1 MKKIIT
7 LALLALSALS
17 AHAQFWVGGSMTVN
31 RSKEDN
37 STAESIDRTTTF
49 AFKLMP
55 EVGYH
60 LTDKVA
66 LAISAGYMHTYMHDV
81 NDDVPYD
88 GTQSSDNYYLT
99 PYVRYYFNN
108 GRLRLFTNGEIPF
121 SSDDHGTNIGL
132 ALRPGVEFEVCPRM
146 GLLCYVGAL
155 SYNHSSHGNYSR
167 NTFDFRLSD
176 QIYLGVYF
184 NL

>member
-7 LALLALSALS
+7 LTMLALSALS
-17 AHAQFWVGGSMTVN
+17 AQAQFWVGGSMN
-31 RSKEDN
+31 IIHSKEDN
-37 STAESIDRTTTF
+37 PTAETTGQTTTF

-66 LAISAGYMHTYMHDV
+66 LALSAGYKHTYLHDV
-81 NDDVPYD
+81 NNNIPYD
-88 GTQSSDNYYLT
+88 ESRSTDSYYLT

>member
-1 MKKIIT
+1 M
-7 LALLALSALS
+7 LALSALS
-17 AHAQFWVGGSMTVN
+17 AQAQFWVGGSMN
-31 RSKEDN
+31 IIHSKEDN
-37 STAESIDRTTTF
+37 PTAETTGQTTTF

-66 LAISAGYMHTYMHDV
+66 LALSAGYKHTYLHDV
-81 NDDVPYD
+81 NNNIPYD
-88 GTQSSDNYYLT
+88 ESRSTDSYYLT

-121 SSDDHGTNIGL
+121 SSDDYGTNIGL

-155 SYNHSSHGNYSR
+155 SYNHSSHDNYSR
-167 NTFDFRLSD
+167 NTFDFSLSD